1 MEPWLA
7 GKHADLDPI
16 RRLLACSLDHALG
29 DLRHWTPE
37 QPNAAIAFH
46 LRHLAGSVDRLWTYA
61 LGGQLS
67 EAQLAYLHAENQG
80 PGDRE
85 ELLAAIADRFGRVQ
99 TEIRMIEDLD
109 YREPRYI
116 GRQRVEVP
124 LGLLLGHIA
133 EHTQRHVGQLIALS
147 KAA

>member
-7 GKHADLDPI
+7 GKHADLDPL

-29 DLRHWTPE
+29 DLRHWTPAE
-37 QPNAAIAFH
+37 PNARIAFH

-67 EAQLAYLHAENQG
+67 EEQLAFLARENEG
-80 PGDRE
+80 PADRE
-85 ELLAAIADRFGRVQ
+85 AALAAVAAVFERVQ
-99 TEIRMIEDLD
+99 TQLRMLEDLD
-109 YREPRYI
+109 YREPRYV

-133 EHTQRHVGQLIALS
+133 EHTQRHVGQVVALS
-147 KAA
+147 K

>member
-29 DLRHWTPE
+29 DLRRWTPAE
-37 QPNAAIAFH
+37 PGPTVSFH
-46 LRHLAGSVDRLWTYA
+46 LRHIAGSVDRLWTYA
-61 LGGQLS
+61 LGGQLN
-67 EAQLAYLHAENQG
+67 EEQLAYLKNE
-80 PGDRE
+80 PGDAGDRN
-85 ELLAAIADRFGRVQ
+85 ELLAAVAAVFERVQ
-99 TEIRMIEDLD
+99 AQLRMLEDID
-109 YREPRYI
+109 YREPRYV

-133 EHTQRHVGQLIALS
+133 EHTQRHTGQLIALS
-147 KAA
+147 K